1 MLMATTLQK
10 DGSRSPAVLVS
21 QLSIDSGAE
30 EEAGVA
36 VSRSTA

>member
-1 MLMATTLQK
+1 M
-10 DGSRSPAVLVS
+10 LVS

-36 VSRSTA
+36 VSRSTAYILHTRYLVEIYL